1 MMKTALKNYDLQLY
15 AEDTCILYSHRNV
28 TFIKRIFNLCEW
40 FIDNRLSIHF
50 GEDKTKNILFKRRN
64 KSNLSIII
72 TRNENIIKQHSVV
85 EYLGCLLDENMS
97 GETVARIVLKRLTEK
112 RYFVIDR
119 VDICH
124 IFLFMYYF
132 SSTALWFC
140 MLLLVFKF
148 VNVTE
153 NGQLRILVL
162 SAVWS

>member
-1 MMKTALKNYDLQLY
+1 MNCGVPQRSIAGPILFLLHVNNMMKTALKNYDLQLY

-72 TRNENIIKQHSVV
+72 TQNENIIKQHSVV

-124 IFLFMYYF
+124 IFLF
-132 SSTALWFC
+132 
-140 MLLLVFKF
+140 
-148 VNVTE
+148 
-153 NGQLRILVL
+153 I
-162 SAVWS
+162 